1 MAMEASSS
9 AVNGVLGWS
18 QPENARDS
26 VAVAASGMATAA
38 KPAPMSVTAS
48 SSALPKAT
56 IPFNSRVM

>member
-1 MAMEASSS
+1 MAMEVSSS

-26 VAVAASGMATAA
+26 VAVAASGMATTA

-56 IPFNSRVM
+56 IPLNSRVM